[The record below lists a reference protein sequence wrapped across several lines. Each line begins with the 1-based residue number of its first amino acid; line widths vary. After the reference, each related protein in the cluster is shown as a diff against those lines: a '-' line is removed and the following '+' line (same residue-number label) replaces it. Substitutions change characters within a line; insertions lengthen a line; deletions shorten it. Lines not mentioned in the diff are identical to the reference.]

1 MLVTV
6 ARARKGNVIGQRS
19 GKPFWEKNELFL
31 CCIVQHFLVRNKYE
45 SDTYLKTELNY
56 QDVYGKSKQWIEI
69 SASEEVPDIFFV
81 ACIVRSTVQ
90 M

>member
-1 MLVTV
+1 MV
-6 ARARKGNVIGQRS
+6 AHARKGNVIWQHG
-19 GKPFWEKNELFL
+19 GKPFWEKKELFP
-31 CCIVQHFLVRNKYE
+31 CCIVEHFLVRNGYE

-56 QDVYGKSKQWIEI
+56 QDFFGKSKQIKI

-81 ACIVRSTVQ
+81 ACIDRSTVQ